1 MSEKNNPFIRIV
13 DEPEAPETK
22 PEEAPEVKPE
32 EKVRKS
38 RGKQRPPEEDA
49 PTTVVGEIWEWIK
62 VFLVA
67 GVLAWFITSF
77 IIANSSIPS
86 GSMENTIMTDSRV
99 FGSRLSYTFGEVER
113 DDIAIFIYGYT
124 CGNCHA
130 AYRETEEH
138 VCPNCG
144 QEDKKNHVIY
154 YVKRVIGLPGD
165 HVEIRKTGNVPAEEI
180 HKLRVHS
187 QTGLVPVGTLY
198 VNGEEKEEVYLPE
211 PMICD
216 GSQFPEVDVTV
227 PEGKYYVLGDNR
239 NNSLDAR
246 YWGEQNFVSRDR
258 MIAKVYVTY
267 WPLTDIGI
275 VK

>member
-38 RGKQRPPEEDA
+38 RGKQRPPEEDE

-99 FGSRLSYTFGEVER
+99 FGSRLSYTFG
-113 DDIAIFIYGYT
+113 
-124 CGNCHA
+124 
-130 AYRETEEH
+130 
-138 VCPNCG
+138 
-144 QEDKKNHVIY
+144 
-154 YVKRVIGLPGD
+154 
-165 HVEIRKTGNVPAEEI
+165 
-180 HKLRVHS
+180 
-187 QTGLVPVGTLY
+187 
-198 VNGEEKEEVYLPE
+198 
-211 PMICD
+211 
-216 GSQFPEVDVTV
+216 
-227 PEGKYYVLGDNR
+227 
-239 NNSLDAR
+239 
-246 YWGEQNFVSRDR
+246 
-258 MIAKVYVTY
+258 
-267 WPLTDIGI
+267 
-275 VK
+275 